1 MIFHRAK
8 IDAVGAGI
16 ARPRFCAPILF
27 FLFSEKE
34 KNRRSVRRSLLH
46 SASAGAAKA
55 PYSQPPSSF
64 PKADRCAGSPFGSN
78 KKRKETTGEPFEWF
92 PGPSIDQSL
101 ALDLRRMEV
110 GKPTIEYVGADA
122 ERSCSRRRS
131 VTDAAC
137 PLRVLIGLK
146 VPSTKRGLLPQATGG
161 EIPAAADAFPLGKA
175 FVRADLSTYIPFC
188 RICSQNVPGF
198 CWKPGTSSFSV
209 TVLQKFSRRRREAPA
224 GRQCAPL
231 RL

>member
-1 MIFHRAK
+1 MRKSPSAF
-8 IDAVGAGI
+8 
-16 ARPRFCAPILF
+16 FSAPILF

-110 GKPTIEYVGADA
+110 GESTIEFVGANALIGPQAFVLLCSCTERRCA
-122 ERSCSRRRS
+122 ERR
-131 VTDAAC
+131 
-137 PLRVLIGLK
+137 
-146 VPSTKRGLLPQATGG
+146 
-161 EIPAAADAFPLGKA
+161 
-175 FVRADLSTYIPFC
+175 DLS
-188 RICSQNVPGF
+188 G
-198 CWKPGTSSFSV
+198 
-209 TVLQKFSRRRREAPA
+209 
-224 GRQCAPL
+224 GRDECDGQLMAEIF
-231 RL
+231 

>member
-1 MIFHRAK
+1 MRKSPSAF
-8 IDAVGAGI
+8 
-16 ARPRFCAPILF
+16 FSAPILF

-92 PGPSIDQSL
+92 PGSSIDQSL

-110 GKPTIEYVGADA
+110 GKSTIEYVGGD
-122 ERSCSRRRS
+122 EGIGPYKVQRKIEGCGRTESS
-131 VTDAAC
+131 TPTNAAKDVWEIHC
-137 PLRVLIGLK
+137 
-146 VPSTKRGLLPQATGG
+146 GG
-161 EIPAAADAFPLGKA
+161 E
-175 FVRADLSTYIPFC
+175 
-188 RICSQNVPGF
+188 
-198 CWKPGTSSFSV
+198 
-209 TVLQKFSRRRREAPA
+209 
-224 GRQCAPL
+224 
-231 RL
+231 

>member
-1 MIFHRAK
+1 MSLAK
-8 IDAVGAGI
+8 QITEKLTGGRTPTCV
-16 ARPRFCAPILF
+16 FCAPILF

-55 PYSQPPSSF
+55 PYSQSPSSF

-92 PGPSIDQSL
+92 PGSSIDQSL

-137 PLRVLIGLK
+137 PSRVLIG
-146 VPSTKRGLLPQATGG
+146 PLLQFCIALSFLNVGADDSVRPQRPPLRQKKPAAFRFRRGG
-161 EIPAAADAFPLGKA
+161 ENSISAAFFFLPKL
-175 FVRADLSTYIPFC
+175 
-188 RICSQNVPGF
+188 
-198 CWKPGTSSFSV
+198 
-209 TVLQKFSRRRREAPA
+209 
-224 GRQCAPL
+224 
-231 RL
+231 